1 MRKSMS
7 DHRIERRNLLK
18 VFCGGAAAVCGGV
31 VGCGAAGDM
40 VTTEELVQLPAVV
53 DGRIR
58 LELAEFPMLQAVGG
72 GLVGEAQGMAEP
84 LAIARDGESTF
95 FVTRAVCTHM
105 TCTLR
110 FNQLT
115 ASLMCPCHGSSFE
128 FDGKVINGP
137 ATKDLSRMTVEFDGQ
152 TLRILL

>member
-1 MRKSMS
+1 MS
-7 DHRIERRNLLK
+7 DQKIERRSLLK
-18 VFCGGAAAVCGGV
+18 VLCGGAAAVCGGV

-40 VTTEELVQLPAVV
+40 GTEEQLVQLPAVV
-53 DGRIR
+53 DGSIR
-58 LELAEFPMLQAVGG
+58 LELSGYPMLQTVGN

-84 LAIARDGESTF
+84 LAIARDGENTF
-95 FVTRAVCTHM
+95 FATRAVCTHM

-110 FNQLT
+110 FNQLS

-137 ATKDLSRMTVEFDGQ
+137 ATRDLNRLVTEFDGQ
-152 TLRILL
+152 TLRIKL